1 MRVYIECKSILLQ
14 RALELFLESYKTTN
28 SHISNFHI
36 SDKKLENNYTFV
48 IGKDI
53 KLPFT
58 KDELLQALEKFYNEK
73 SNSLIKDSLKDA
85 LLEVKKIQSKKIN
98 KLAKKLL

>member
-1 MRVYIECKSILLQ
+1 MRVYIECESILLQ
-14 RALELFLESYKTTN
+14 RALELFLESYKTKN
-28 SHISNFHI
+28 SHISNFYI
-36 SDKKLENNYTFV
+36 SDKKLKNSYTFV

-58 KDELLQALEKFYNEK
+58 KDELLQALEKFYNEN
-73 SNSLIKDSLKDA
+73 SNSLIKNSLKNV
-85 LLEVKKIQSKKIN
+85 LLEVKKTQSKKIN